1 MERRRRIVKRISPFV
16 AAFMILWV
24 FSADLLLAQTAYG
37 YAAEGG
43 ETTPGTALPEVVS
56 PAAALSPGNITVN
69 FRDVDVNT
77 VLHYLSEVS
86 GVDIIPHPD
95 IRGKVTMR
103 LRDKSWMDALDIVTR
118 NGGYVYSMEGGIIR
132 VMPRGQLE
140 KEEPVTEVIRLNNLT
155 METEL
160 TKGAASSG
168 GDGDTG
174 GGGSKSSTGDVS
186 VEQKEE
192 SIGKLIRAINAI
204 LDSKRGENATFIPS
218 VNSLVIT
225 AIPTKMNRIRNIVE
239 SIDRRPAQI
248 VLDAKVV
255 EITLNKDER
264 FGVDWNAVMSA
275 AGARRPITFPFSPD
289 GVLSFLPGSQRRFY
303 PDTGWQALDAAGDP
317 ISNLFNRRG
326 DSVFPSIQAV
336 SLAPSTDTSSDMFSF
351 GTLDF
356 STFTATLRLLD
367 RRGDAEILS
376 SPRITTL
383 NNRKA
388 TIKVIEKVMLQ
399 KSVQTTQ
406 LSSLVTVE
414 FEEEKDAR
422 EVGVKLA
429 VIPHVNDRGE
439 ISVNLLPEVSSD
451 LNFLEQNVGG
461 TLNAVALTY
470 NSREANTTIRVN
482 DGETIFLGG
491 LIRRSVSIT
500 ENKFPILGDIFGGIP
515 VLGNVFKYDAENV
528 TRTEVVFFVTVHIV
542 KDTMDSVLATD
553 TKEHYDRHITRE
565 GRDKFGDKVEV
576 PGGESKLFLKRG
588 QWNVSERTEIIEP
601 VKQTAAEEKKKGA
614 FLDFSKKR

>member
-1 MERRRRIVKRISPFV
+1 MECRKRMIRKISPF
-16 AAFMILWV
+16 AAAVVFLWS
-24 FSADLLLAQTAYG
+24 FSSDLFYAQTAYG

-43 ETTPGTALPEVVS
+43 EMDPGAAFSDATPDVAE
-56 PAAALSPGNITVN
+56 LSPGNVTVN

-103 LRDKSWMDALDIVTR
+103 LRDKSWLDALEIVTR
-118 NGGYVYSMEGGIIR
+118 NYGYVYSMESGIIR

-168 GDGDTG
+168 GGGALAALSGGDT
-174 GGGSKSSTGDVS
+174 GGSKSSTGEVR

-192 SIGKLIRAINAI
+192 SIGKLIKAINAI
-204 LDSKRGENATFIPS
+204 LDRKRGEDATYIPS
-218 VNSLVIT
+218 VNAIVVT
-225 AIPTKMNRIRNIVE
+225 AIPTKMSRIRNIVE

-275 AGARRPITFPFSPD
+275 AGARRPITFPFTSE
-289 GVLSFLPGSQRRFY
+289 GLLTFLPGQMQRQFIPKFGPAGTQQDSRFPY
-303 PDTGWQALDAAGDP
+303 MEDTLTASLFDPVAAPVDG
-317 ISNLFNRRG
+317 
-326 DSVFPSIQAV
+326 
-336 SLAPSTDTSSDMFSF
+336 SLYSL

-356 STFTATLRLLD
+356 STFNATLRLID
-367 RRGDAEILS
+367 QRGDAEILS

-399 KSVQTTQ
+399 RSVQTTQ
-406 LSSLVTVE
+406 VSSLVTVE
-414 FEEEKDAR
+414 FEDEKDAR

-451 LNFLEQNVGG
+451 IAFTEVSAVAGN
-461 TLNAVALTY
+461 TVALTY
-470 NSREANTTIRVN
+470 SSREANTVVRVN

-491 LIRRSVSIT
+491 LIRRNVETT
-500 ENKFPILGDIFGGIP
+500 ENKFPVLGDIFGGIP
-515 VLGNVFKYDAENV
+515 VLGNVFKYDAENI

-542 KDTMDSVLATD
+542 KDTMDSVLFMDAE
-553 TKEHYDRHITRE
+553 EHYDKHITRE
-565 GRDKFGDKVEV
+565 GRDKFGDRVES
-576 PGGESKLFLKRG
+576 PEGESSFFLKRG
-588 QWNVSERTEIIEP
+588 QWNTSEKTEVIES
-601 VKQTAAEEKKKGA
+601 VKQPAEEEKKKGA
-614 FLDFSKKR
+614 FIDFRKK